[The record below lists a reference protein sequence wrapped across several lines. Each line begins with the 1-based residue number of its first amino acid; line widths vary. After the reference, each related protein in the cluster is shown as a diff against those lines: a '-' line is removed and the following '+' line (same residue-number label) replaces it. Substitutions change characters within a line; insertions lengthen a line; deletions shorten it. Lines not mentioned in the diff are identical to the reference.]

1 MQDPLKARPV
11 SGEIMTAAT
20 APPRAAASR
29 PASGEIVDAEFETL
43 ATAPPLAPR
52 PAAAAAS
59 SPAAGMETLRLDQ
72 SPGKRQRKPGGA
84 FFWTTGIA
92 LALAA
97 FWVSGGHALV
107 PRGAAERLFSHSSQL
122 TIASLR
128 THVEAFGDR
137 SVLFVDGEARNNG
150 SRLAEI
156 PPLGIRIEDD
166 KGKVA
171 RYFLGTSARSVGPGE
186 SFAFSSR
193 LAVPKDGVKSVSVSF
208 DRED

>member
-11 SGEIMTAAT
+11 SGEIMTAAS
-20 APPRAAASR
+20 ALPRVAASR
-29 PASGEIVDAEFETL
+29 PAAGEVVDAEFETL
-43 ATAPPLAPR
+43 APPPAPR
-52 PAAAAAS
+52 PAVAAP
-59 SPAAGMETLRLDQ
+59 SPSPGMETLRLGRPG
-72 SPGKRQRKPGGA
+72 SPKRRRKPGGTA
-84 FFWTTGIA
+84 FWTAGMA

-107 PRGAAERLFSHSSQL
+107 PRGALERFLRHSSQL
-122 TIASLR
+122 RVASLR
-128 THVEAFGDR
+128 THVETFGDR
-137 SVLFVDGEARNNG
+137 SVLFIDGEARNDG
-150 SRLAEI
+150 SRLADV

-166 KGKVA
+166 KGRVA

-208 DRED
+208 DKED